1 MSRPRLDKY
10 LPVIDSLETRL
21 RGVRFDNE
29 RFRVEIE
36 KASEEM
42 IRDREAKKLAEE
54 KVEHLRTMIADRDL
68 VIDSML
74 RLVKTKNVALQR
86 IAVTSDVPDYV
97 KEYARKELDKS

>member
-1 MSRPRLDKY
+1 MKPRLHAY
-10 LPVIDSLETRL
+10 IPVIDSLETRL
-21 RGVRFDNE
+21 RGVRYDNE

-36 KASEEM
+36 RASEEM
-42 IRDREAKKLAEE
+42 IRDREAKQLAEE

-68 VIDSML
+68 VIDSVL

-86 IAVTSDVPDYV
+86 IAVTSDVPEYV